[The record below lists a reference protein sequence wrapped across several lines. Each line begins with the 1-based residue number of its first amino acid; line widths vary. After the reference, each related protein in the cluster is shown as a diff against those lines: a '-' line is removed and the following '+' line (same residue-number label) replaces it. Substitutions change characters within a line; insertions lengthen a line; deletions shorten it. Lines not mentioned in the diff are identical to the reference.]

1 MAPASNTKPSR
12 VKVQEHR
19 RRLRARGLRPI
30 QIWAPDVRAPA
41 FRLEAHRQSLAV
53 AASGHARDDQA
64 FIDEVSSWQPGHG
77 EDDECWRT

>member
-19 RRLRARGLRPI
+19 RRLRARGLRAI
-30 QIWAPDVRAPA
+30 QIWVPDDVRAPA
-41 FRLEAHRQSLAV
+41 FRLEAHRQSFAV

-64 FIDEVSSWQPGHG
+64 FIDEVSSWDS
-77 EDDECWRT
+77 E